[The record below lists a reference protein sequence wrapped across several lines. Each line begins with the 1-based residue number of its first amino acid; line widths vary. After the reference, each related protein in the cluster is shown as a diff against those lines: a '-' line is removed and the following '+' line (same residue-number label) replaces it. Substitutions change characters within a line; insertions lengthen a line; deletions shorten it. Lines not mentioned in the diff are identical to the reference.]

1 MAGLRLLAGVG
12 GGSELKTM
20 VFAITQDFARAV
32 PAEEQLYQ
40 LSQAEADK
48 PLPETLL
55 LQTDMHLNQ
64 LLNRYML
71 LMQQKA
77 EAPQG

>member
-1 MAGLRLLAGVG
+1 
-12 GGSELKTM
+12 M

-48 PLPETLL
+48 PLPEALL

-77 EAPQG
+77 KAPQG